1 MLSYCLDIAQLPFQ
15 LSEVLM
21 KRFIPRSG
29 FNLQQPWG
37 KVLKKE
43 REREKEIKKERKR
56 EREREG
62 GGGGW
67 VLHPGAQ
74 SLTLSNTFLAKV
86 VSLLL
91 PAIENCTPFK
101 FC

>member
-56 EREREG
+56 ERERRVG
-62 GGGGW
+62 GGCSTQG
-67 VLHPGAQ
+67 L
-74 SLTLSNTFLAKV
+74 N
-86 VSLLL
+86 LL
-91 PAIENCTPFK
+91 PFQIHFWPKWYPFNYLQ
-101 FC
+101 